1 MESAHMKS
9 VEEIFKSYGVSDTTG
24 LDPAAV
30 EQAQLKY
37 GLNGELDFVCITD
50 DVFYVQVL

>member
-1 MESAHMKS
+1 MKS